1 MKNNTLLIIGFLLIA
16 VTPVYAQLNTSADF
30 KRSVYDREYTV
41 GLSGHSKGYTIN
53 GRYLKYTDGYTK
65 RGFEL
70 DLAKLRHPKEVRSPA
85 FSQNSRGFVFGR
97 TNSFYTIRAGY
108 IQEKILFDKTDQ
120 GTVSISLIT
129 SGGLSLGLLKPVYL
143 VGFKQDEQGSQ
154 VPANIRY
161 NRLGLESS
169 NFGGEANWFTG
180 ILETKLRPG
189 IYGKVGTAFDYDFL
203 DDKVTSLETG
213 IIYDFFFADVP
224 IFLESNGSDVNIP
237 GFFQVYIQFNFGYK
251 KN

>member
-1 MKNNTLLIIGFLLIA
+1 MKNNTFLFIVLLLIA
-16 VTPVYAQLNTSADF
+16 FTQVNAQLNTSADF

-53 GRYLKYTDGYTK
+53 GRYLKHTDGYTK

-70 DLAKLRHPKEVRSPA
+70 DLAKLRHPKEVRSNSI
-85 FSQNSRGFVFGR
+85 SQNSRGFVFGR
-97 TNSFYTIRAGY
+97 TNSLYTMRAGY
-108 IQEKILFDKTDQ
+108 IQEKVLFDKTDQ
-120 GTVSISLIT
+120 GTVSISLVT

-143 VGFKQDEQGSQ
+143 VGFEQDEQGSQ
-154 VPANIRY
+154 IPANVRY
-161 NRLGLESS
+161 NRLGIESS
-169 NFGGEANWFTG
+169 NPGGEANWFTG
-180 ILETKLRPG
+180 LFETKLRPG
-189 IYGKVGTAFDYDFL
+189 IYSKVGVAFDYDFL

-213 IIYDFFFADVP
+213 VIYDFFFADVP
-224 IFLESNGSDVNIP
+224 IFLESNGSDNNMP